1 MNGCDDMTMEFTAG
15 EAWAET
21 DERWARWWASRF
33 SWAARCYHW
42 ISLED
47 LEQAARIGILCARTA
62 YSPDRGAWATWSAY
76 FIQREL
82 RRLVGRGPGGSL
94 PPVALSLDEPIT
106 EDTETTL
113 GDMIPDGAPP
123 VGEALEDA
131 ERSIALAAAVDR
143 LGGLEREAVIR
154 VYLYGER
161 QSAAAQGMRISTR
174 VLRRI
179 LARGKNQLSR
189 DWRLRAFCAEE
200 ASPAYSTGLQA
211 FRETGLSEPERT
223 VIWRDQH
230 RRQMEAQRQRVA
242 GEVYSDAVRSSVVEE
257 KEQTRN
263 KPVSGPP
270 GPSVSQATG
279 NPTGAAGGLL
289 EGAGGQRV
297 HAIGGRS

>member
-1 MNGCDDMTMEFTAG
+1 MNGCDDMAMEITAG
-15 EAWAET
+15 EPWAEA
-21 DERWARWWASRF
+21 DERWARWWGARF

-123 VGEALEDA
+123 VGEALEAA
-131 ERSIALAAAVDR
+131 ERSIVLAAAVDR
-143 LGGLEREAVIR
+143 LGKLEREAVIR
-154 VYLYGER
+154 VYLGGER
-161 QSAAAQGMRISTR
+161 QTAAAEGMGVSTPAFR
-174 VLRRI
+174 CILERGKRQLRRD
-179 LARGKNQLSR
+179 RM
-189 DWRLRAFCAEE
+189 LRAFCEE
-200 ASPAYSTGLQA
+200 RPSPTYSTGLQA
-211 FRETGLSEPERT
+211 FRETGLSAPERA
-223 VIWRDQH
+223 VIWKDQH

-279 NPTGAAGGLL
+279 TPTGAAGGLL
-289 EGAGGQRV
+289 EAAGGQKV
-297 HAIGGRS
+297 HAMP